1 MDSMDILGQDIIPGT
16 IIKEI
21 APLGNV
27 TLIPGIHSS
36 PLNCR
41 PLNCRL
47 LPLTITVDYRLVTN
61 NRRLSTA
68 ARGP

>member
-16 IIKEI
+16 IIREL

-41 PLNCRL
+41 L
-47 LPLTITVDYRLVTN
+47 LPLTITVDSRLVTK
-61 NRRLSTA
+61 NRRLLTA
-68 ARGP
+68 DR

>member
-16 IIKEI
+16 IIREL

-36 PLNCR
+36 

-68 ARGP
+68 DRGP

>member
-16 IIKEI
+16 IIREL

-41 PLNCRL
+41 L
-47 LPLTITVDYRLVTN
+47 LPLAITVDSRLVTK
-61 NRRLSTA
+61 NRRLLTA
-68 ARGP
+68 DR